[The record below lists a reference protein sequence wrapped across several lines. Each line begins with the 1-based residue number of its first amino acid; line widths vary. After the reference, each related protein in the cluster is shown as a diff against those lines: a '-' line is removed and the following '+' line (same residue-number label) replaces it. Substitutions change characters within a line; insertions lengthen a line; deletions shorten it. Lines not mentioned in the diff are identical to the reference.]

1 MVDVV
6 LIVVHV
12 AIVGK
17 KLREFLLLFM
27 DGVAVMVPRADALHL
42 ETYHQG
48 GVLHL
53 ER

>member
-27 DGVAVMVPRADALHL
+27 DGVAVMVPGAEALHL
-42 ETYHQG
+42 ETYHRG
-48 GVLHL
+48 DIFHL